1 MREQRGL
8 FNVCIRAIMTVVS
21 SLSTVIGYYLFVYI
35 RGIVFAFEAIK
46 SRGSVSSLNTGASSL
61 LPSPRVRFATG
72 RHNEEAMI
80 VRRVRVHLSCRGI
93 LVGGVKSSTFA
104 ADEGNLN
111 VHSLRRVMLHRSS
124 ASVQG

>member
-8 FNVCIRAIMTVVS
+8 FKVCIRAIMTVVS
-21 SLSTVIGYYLFVYI
+21 RLSSVIGYYLFVHAVSYS
-35 RGIVFAFEAIK
+35 RSRRSRAAARFEFEH
-46 SRGSVSSLNTGASSL
+46 TGAWSL
-61 LPSPRVRFATG
+61 PPPRVRFATG
-72 RHNEEAMI
+72 RHNEEI
-80 VRRVRVHLSCRGI
+80 VRRIRVHLSRRGI
-93 LVGGVKSSTFA
+93 LVGGVKSSTFV